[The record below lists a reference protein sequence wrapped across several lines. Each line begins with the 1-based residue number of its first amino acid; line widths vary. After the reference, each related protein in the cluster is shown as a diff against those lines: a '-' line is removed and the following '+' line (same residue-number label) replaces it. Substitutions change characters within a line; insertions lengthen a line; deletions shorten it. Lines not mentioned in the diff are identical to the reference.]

1 MELRN
6 LGKTGLRV
14 STLGFGCGN
23 VGGLIIRGTPAERER
38 AVARAMELGVNYFD
52 TAPSYGDGQSEKNLG
67 QVLRALKARVLVG
80 TKFRLDPPD
89 LRDIPGAVAR
99 SLDASLARL
108 GLERVDLFQLHNRIE
123 TARGSGALS
132 LGDVLSEV
140 VPAVQ
145 KLRQQGKVGF
155 CGITALGETRT
166 LHQAVDAGTIDT
178 AQVCLNLLNPSAAHA
193 VPAGFPA
200 QDFGCLLDRT
210 RERRVGV
217 IVIRVLA
224 AGALSGVEA
233 RHPVAVPAVDPIAT
247 APDYRTDVGRAQRL
261 DALVREGFVDNL
273 VEASIR
279 LAVGS
284 DAVSTVLVGYSS
296 LEHLEAAAAAVNR
309 GPLPAAA
316 RERLGALWSG
326 LA

>member
-1 MELRN
+1 MQSRS
-6 LGKTGLRV
+6 LGKTGLTV

-52 TAPSYGDGQSEKNLG
+52 TAPSYGDGESERNLG
-67 QVLRALKARVLVG
+67 RVLKALKARVQVG
-80 TKFRLDPPD
+80 TKFRLDPHD
-89 LRDIPGAVAR
+89 LHDIPGAVAR
-99 SLDASLARL
+99 SLDQSLKRL
-108 GLERVDLFQLHNRIE
+108 AMERVDLFQLHNRIE
-123 TARGSGALS
+123 SARGTGALS
-132 LGDVLSEV
+132 LGDVLNEV

-155 CGITALGETRT
+155 CGITALGETRA
-166 LHQAVDAGTIDT
+166 LHQAIDSGTIDT
-178 AQVCLNLLNPSAAHA
+178 AQVCYNLLNPSAGFA
-193 VPAGFPA
+193 VPSGFPA
-200 QDFGCLLDRT
+200 QDFGGLLNRT
-210 RERRVGV
+210 RARRMGV

-233 RHPVAVPAVDPIAT
+233 RHPVAVPSVDPIAT
-247 APDYRTDVGRAQRL
+247 APDYRTDVTRAQRL
-261 DALVREGFVDNL
+261 GALVREGHVENL
-273 VEASIR
+273 IEASIR
-279 LAVGS
+279 LAVSS

-309 GPLPAAA
+309 GPLPPAALQ
-316 RERLGALWSG
+316 RLGALWSE

>member
-67 QVLRALKARVLVG
+67 QVLKALKAPVLVG

-99 SLDASLARL
+99 SLDASLTRL

-155 CGITALGETRT
+155 CGITALGETRA

-178 AQVCLNLLNPSAAHA
+178 AQVCLNLLNPSAGHA

-200 QDFGCLLDRT
+200 QDFGRLLDRT

-224 AGALSGVEA
+224 AGAMSGVEA

-261 DALVREGFVDNL
+261 DALVREGHVENL
-273 VEASIR
+273 IEASIR

-284 DAVSTVLVGYSS
+284 EAVSTILVGYSS

-316 RERLGALWSG
+316 LQRLGALWSG